1 MKKILS
7 LLVIALILALTLSS
21 CTFIKGAFFKYE
33 VRFDLNGGLAGEG
46 FTESVTVKHGKTTSM
61 PTPTR
66 DNYTFEGWY
75 ADGELYT
82 STTPI
87 TKDVVLKAEWSFNET
102 YKITYNTNGRGE
114 NIPADFVKLGT
125 LPKIPTAPQVEGYV
139 FAGWYLDEAL
149 TERYYFDYAL
159 DADTTLHA
167 NFYDT
172 QLGEYIVISTF
183 EQLAAIKD
191 DPAAKYLL
199 ACDINCHGEAIT
211 PINEFTGELHGN
223 GYKIYDFTIS
233 DTNNISG
240 FIRTN
245 KGTIKDLTFK
255 DFVMDVLANS
265 AADKNYGSIC
275 GVNNGI
281 IENCRAI
288 DGTMKIDTV
297 TSGKNDATYYVYIG
311 GLVGH
316 NKGKV
321 ISSESQTYMNI
332 IAVSSG
338 VGSYNKNYV
347 YANIDVGG
355 IIGVNAK
362 DSSVDS
368 CENHSDIKVVTDAVS
383 YASPAMNGY
392 LWTIVDSSVMVGG
405 IAGYNLGNID
415 RSTNDGDID
424 VKIEHVHHVSNSQH
438 NENEV
443 LRIYSGSAVGI
454 NKGKIYNCYTTGDI
468 TINGDDKICIIG
480 AFVGYNNL
488 VSGYSAMI
496 NKCFS
501 MSSITVN
508 SIPTNCGY
516 FAGKTTG
523 TEKYC
528 YYLDT
533 VTINQKT
540 VVDDVETLV
549 ALEPT
554 TKVGE
559 AKTIEELLSV
569 DFILNTLNFD
579 RMEWFIKDGE
589 LPKLR

>member
-7 LLVIALILALTLSS
+7 LLLLTLIFALAFTS
-21 CTFIKGAFFKYE
+21 CTALKGAFVKCE
-33 VRFDLNGGLAGEG
+33 VKFDLDGGVADEG
-46 FTESVTVKHGKTTSM
+46 FIESVTVKYGKTISM

-66 DNYTFEGWY
+66 DNYTFMGWY

-82 STTPI
+82 STTAI

-102 YKITYNTNGRGE
+102 YKITYNTNGKGE

-125 LPKIPTAPQVEGYV
+125 LPQIPTAPQVEGYV

-233 DTNNISG
+233 DTALTSG

-255 DFVMDVLANS
+255 DFVIDVLVNA
-265 AADKNYGSIC
+265 AADKNYGAIC
-275 GVNNGI
+275 GINEGV
-281 IENCRAI
+281 IENCDVV
-288 DGTMKIDTV
+288 DGDLRV
-297 TSGKNDATYYVYIG
+297 NDSLISQQA
-311 GLVGH
+311 VGYSH
-316 NKGKV
+316 
-321 ISSESQTYMNI
+321 I
-332 IAVSSG
+332 
-338 VGSYNKNYV
+338 
-347 YANIDVGG
+347 GG
-355 IIGVNAK
+355 IIGNNSGIISNCSSLVNITVKTYSCA
-362 DSSVDS
+362 SSAGFNINKATHHYIFVGG
-368 CENHSDIKVVTDAVS
+368 VTGTNNDGGTVNCCVS
-383 YASPAMNGY
+383 KGNIETESETVSEHTEYRYME
-392 LWTIVDSSVMVGG
+392 TIIYVGG
-405 IAGYNLGNID
+405 ISGRNYGEINSSINTGNMKID
-415 RSTNDGDID
+415 FID
-424 VKIEHVHHVSNSQH
+424 PSAAEA
-438 NENEV
+438 
-443 LRIYSGSAVGI
+443 LYIYVGNAVGL
-454 NKGKIYNCYTTGDI
+454 NNGKIRGCYTTGNI
-468 TINGDDKICIIG
+468 EVFGAATTSWIG
-480 AFVGYNNL
+480 GFVGENYL
-488 VSGYSAMI
+488 QSGYSAMI

-501 MSSITVN
+501 IGSIIVDN
-508 SIPTNCGY
+508 VPTNYGY
-516 FAGKTTG
+516 FVGATNG
-523 TEKYC
+523 TEKHC

-579 RMEWFIKDGE
+579 RMEWFIVDGKLPE
-589 LPKLR
+589 LR